1 MKPWTIGHAARTYR
15 METKIRQGRAANALS
30 EAMKLRHAAWIGSME
45 AQAYSMYRYA
55 KNNFA
60 VEEVSGSTCKS

>member
-1 MKPWTIGHAARTYR
+1 MDKQRGKAAWTCSIDMKPWTIGHAARTYR

-45 AQAYSMYRYA
+45 VQHGGPGIQH
-55 KNNFA
+55 
-60 VEEVSGSTCKS
+60 V